1 MLSRLTN
8 RRIFGT
14 GALAGAISGFI
25 AFLFARIFAEPLIQQ
40 AIDYEGA
47 RDAAEDPVNKALQ
60 AAGKLVPPAGV
71 DVDIFTRGIQR
82 NIGIATGMILLGV
95 AFGLLMAA
103 TYRIVLHISK
113 GHPGMSIQGTTMTIG
128 ILGFLAV
135 YMFPFLKYPAN
146 PPAIG
151 HPWTIHAR
159 GNLYLGTV
167 LISIVLMILAVYLC
181 RALAKK
187 MNIWSAVMIS
197 ALCFIAAMGI
207 VFAALPSLG
216 SLAENTRYFG
226 TQVTYGS
233 GDDSVTLPVTTETPL
248 AIKNMAGQLVF
259 PGFPADVLSRFRLYS
274 VIAQMIVW
282 LGGAWVMGAML
293 NWVPKSL
300 RQQKA
305 PAAKAAEP
313 KERVNA

>member
-25 AFLFARIFAEPLIQQ
+25 AFLFARIMVEPLIQN

-47 RDAAEDPVNKALQ
+47 RDGAEDPVNKALQ
-60 AAGKLVPPAGV
+60 AAGRFVPPAGV
-71 DVDIFTRGIQR
+71 DVDLFSRGIQR
-82 NIGIATGMILLGV
+82 NIGIATGMILIGV

-113 GHPGMSIQGTTMTIG
+113 GHPGMSIQGTVMTIG

-151 HPWTIHAR
+151 HPWTIHVR

-167 LISIVLMILAVYLC
+167 LISVVLMILAVYLC
-181 RALAKK
+181 RALARK
-187 MNIWSAVMIS
+187 MNIWSAVMVS
-197 ALCFIAAMGI
+197 ALCFIAAMCI
-207 VFAALPSLG
+207 VYAALPSLG

-233 GDDSVTLPVTTETPL
+233 GDESVTLPVTTETPL
-248 AIKNMAGQLVF
+248 AIKNLAGQIVF
-259 PGFPADVLSRFRLYS
+259 PGFPADLLSRFRLYS
-274 VIAQMIVW
+274 VIAQMIEW

-300 RQQKA
+300 RHQQA
-305 PAAKAAEP
+305 AAAKAAEP